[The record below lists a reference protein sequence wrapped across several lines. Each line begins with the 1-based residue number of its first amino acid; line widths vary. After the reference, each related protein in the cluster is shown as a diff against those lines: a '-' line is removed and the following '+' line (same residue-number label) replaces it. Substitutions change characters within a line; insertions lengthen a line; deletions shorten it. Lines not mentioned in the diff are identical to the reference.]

1 MKKMNN
7 SDLILRVL
15 EKHKGRNNAI
25 PAKALAI
32 KAHLPEREVRR
43 IISRLVT
50 EQKCLI
56 ASSVHEPFGFY
67 LIKNM
72 DELKGCLDQYYSRIV
87 KLKDRA
93 ASLYETGL
101 KKFSKEVQGE
111 FKYGKFL

>member
-1 MKKMNN
+1 MNKMN
-7 SDLILRVL
+7 SFDPVL
-15 EKHKGRNNAI
+15 HALKKHKGSNNAI
-25 PAKALAI
+25 TAKALAR
-32 KAHLPEREVRR
+32 KVHLPEREVRR

-50 EQKCLI
+50 KQKCLI

-67 LIKNM
+67 LIKSL
-72 DELKGCLDQYYSRIV
+72 DELKGCLGQYYSRIV

>member
-15 EKHKGRNNAI
+15 EKHKGRDNAI

-50 EQKCLI
+50 DQKCLI

-67 LIKNM
+67 LIKNV
-72 DELKGCLDQYYSRIV
+72 DELKGCLGQYYSRITT
-87 KLKDRA
+87 LKDRA
-93 ASLYETGL
+93 ASLCKMGL
-101 KKFSKEVQGE
+101 QKFSKEIQGE
-111 FKYGKFL
+111 FKFND

>member
-15 EKHKGRNNAI
+15 KKHKGRDSAVTT
-25 PAKALAI
+25 KALAR
-32 KAHLPEREVRR
+32 KVHLPEREVRR

-67 LIKNM
+67 LIKSL
-72 DELKGCLDQYYSRIV
+72 DELKGCLGQYYSRIMA
-87 KLKDRA
+87 LKDRA
-93 ASLYETGL
+93 TSLYKAGL
-101 KKFSKEVQGE
+101 KKFSKQIQGE
-111 FKYGKFL
+111 FKFND